1 MGHAIGTLGPL
12 PFAQG
17 RAWIGAGM
25 LEHRRRHL
33 SDPLQVGLPMLSV
46 LDLLRRIDGGTLT
59 PEGAVRLAREAI
71 FSQDERIGAFV
82 SVDAAAPVGREG
94 PLRGIAVG
102 VKDIIDTADLPTEC
116 GSPVYAGWRPKA
128 DAPIVAAAR
137 RAGATVIGKTAT
149 TPFAYL
155 DPTVTRNPS
164 NREHTPGGSSS
175 GSAAAVAAG
184 MVALAIGTQTGGSV
198 IRPASFC
205 GIAAIKPSYRVLP
218 TVGVKTFSWSLD
230 TPGLFASSVRDVAYA
245 LSALTGRENVRVDGR
260 SPDPPRIAVVTQD
273 FADAPEPASVAALDH
288 AARAVERAGASVRG
302 IPLPPALAEAFHVHG
317 TIQDFEARQALAWEI
332 DHHRDALPP
341 LLRASLEAAAAIPV
355 ERYDDARR
363 TARRARGALADVFT
377 ACDVLLTL
385 SAPGPAPRG
394 LASTG
399 DARFNRLWTLM
410 GNPCVNV
417 PALADSAGLPV
428 GVQVIAAFGRDD
440 NALAAAAFVEQAL
453 SAHG

>member
-1 MGHAIGTLGPL
+1 MYAEGCTSRCDRQASSACVRQGSRCSNRNSPHPVSPNPTSVRAPNATNPRRIDARCNRVGKRPVNPARPACPGPDRMGHAIGTLGPL

-17 RAWIGAGM
+17 RAWIDAGM

-175 GSAAAVAAG
+175 GSA
-184 MVALAIGTQTGGSV
+184 
-198 IRPASFC
+198 
-205 GIAAIKPSYRVLP
+205 
-218 TVGVKTFSWSLD
+218 
-230 TPGLFASSVRDVAYA
+230 
-245 LSALTGRENVRVDGR
+245 
-260 SPDPPRIAVVTQD
+260 
-273 FADAPEPASVAALDH
+273 
-288 AARAVERAGASVRG
+288 
-302 IPLPPALAEAFHVHG
+302 
-317 TIQDFEARQALAWEI
+317 
-332 DHHRDALPP
+332 
-341 LLRASLEAAAAIPV
+341 
-355 ERYDDARR
+355 
-363 TARRARGALADVFT
+363 
-377 ACDVLLTL
+377 
-385 SAPGPAPRG
+385 
-394 LASTG
+394 
-399 DARFNRLWTLM
+399 
-410 GNPCVNV
+410 
-417 PALADSAGLPV
+417 
-428 GVQVIAAFGRDD
+428 
-440 NALAAAAFVEQAL
+440 
-453 SAHG
+453 